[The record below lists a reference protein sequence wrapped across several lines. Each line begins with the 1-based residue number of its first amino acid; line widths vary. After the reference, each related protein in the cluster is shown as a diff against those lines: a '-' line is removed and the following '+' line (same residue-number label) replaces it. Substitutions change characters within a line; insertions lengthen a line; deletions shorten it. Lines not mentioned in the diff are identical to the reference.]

1 MSSAASDIEK
11 SLSRR
16 DDNQFRFVLKVL
28 NRRWYIVC
36 LGAALGVLG
45 FGLFGW
51 LRHERVVL
59 YTAETELLVQP
70 SMWETLS
77 LQPRT
82 HGRPQVVTQ
91 SPRTIA
97 PDIVRALVQ
106 RDIPDGET
114 WSRLTTDAE
123 YQAAADDVA
132 GSLTIEFNNQTN
144 ALTISCTRRDER
156 DAASIA
162 EFAARA
168 LVHNHRQAQFEAD
181 REKLAF
187 VQAQL
192 DQLQEELEETERTEW
207 RFREAM
213 GFRQHDRIIERIN
226 AWNEEL
232 VEAETTNEQLLA
244 QLENVKRQLE
254 RKDAELPGALGQ
266 VSDAVVKELLQELD
280 SLVSEQLSMSI
291 QYTDA
296 YPPLQDLREDI
307 ADKKLEIV
315 YALEQLEHGVDG
327 GTAVWR
333 EREDLNRKYRQ
344 LQLEILSLDIRAATI
359 RRLLRER
366 REDLPE
372 LADLNFEHQRLVRA
386 VEKRRSEFDKLLD
399 IELELRTSMDR
410 GKGELT
416 RQMPVRVESF
426 HRQNISLAATIAIGG
441 LVGLLAGLGA
451 AVMMEMNDTSIKGIE
466 DVAEYLNL
474 EVIGTIPAMRFA
486 RDGRRRGHY
495 VSVDDDDHVH
505 PCIVTQ
511 HDPKSP
517 VSEAYRALRTRFQL
531 ATIQQKPRTVLVTSA
546 VPAEGKTATAVNMA
560 VTFANSG
567 MRVLLVDT
575 DLRRPNVH
583 HVLHMER
590 DPGLAELLREDL
602 DPHAIVK
609 PTRIEN
615 LWVASSGTI
624 PPNPSELIGSDKMR
638 QLLCDFAEEFDL
650 VICDTPAILVVTD
663 PVLLA
668 SNVDSVVL
676 VVSVNYAR
684 RESIAHAKKLL
695 EAAHADIAGVVL
707 NGLTESRSHHYYSHY
722 YEEPGEDRPRT

>member
-1 MSSAASDIEK
+1 MSSAASEIEK

-16 DDNQFRFVLKVL
+16 DENQFRFVLNVL
-28 NRRWYIVC
+28 YRRWYIVC
-36 LGAALGVLG
+36 LGAALGVIG
-45 FGLFGW
+45 FGLFGG
-51 LRHERVVL
+51 LKHERITL

-70 SMWETLS
+70 SMWEALS
-77 LQPRT
+77 LHPRG
-82 HGRPQVVTQ
+82 HGRPQAVAQ
-91 SPRTIA
+91 NPRTIA

-106 RDIPDGET
+106 RDVAAGAY

-132 GSLTIEFNNQTN
+132 ASLTIEFNNETN
-144 ALTISCTRRDER
+144 ALTISCTRRDVRE
-156 DAASIA
+156 AESIA

-168 LVHNHRQAQFEAD
+168 LVQNHRQAQLETD

-192 DQLQEELEETERTEW
+192 DQLQEELETKEREEW
-207 RFREAM
+207 QFREAM

-232 VEAETTNEQLLA
+232 VEAQTTREQMQA
-244 QLENVKRQLE
+244 QLENVRGQLE
-254 RKDAELPGALGQ
+254 NKDSALPSALGQ
-266 VSDAVVKELLQELD
+266 VSDAVVKDLLEQLD

-296 YPPLQDLREDI
+296 YPPLQELREDI
-307 ADKKLEIV
+307 ADKKREIIH
-315 YALEQLEHGVDG
+315 ALEQIEHGLDG
-327 GTAVWR
+327 GSALWK
-333 EREDLNRKYRQ
+333 EREELNRQYRQ
-344 LQLEILSLDIRAATI
+344 LQLEILSLDIRVATI
-359 RRLLRER
+359 HKLLRER

-416 RQMPVRVESF
+416 RQMPVRTQSVQ
-426 HRQNISLAATIAIGG
+426 RQNISLAATIAVGG

-451 AVMMEMNDTSIKGIE
+451 AVMMEMNDTSIRSVE
-466 DVAEYLNL
+466 DVAEYIKL
-474 EVIGTIPAMRFA
+474 EVIGTIPLMRFA
-486 RDGRRRGHY
+486 RGGRRRGAY
-495 VSVDDDDHVH
+495 VATADDDEVH

-546 VPAEGKTATAVNMA
+546 VPAEGKTTTAVNMA

-567 MRVLLVDT
+567 MRVLLIDT
-575 DLRRPNVH
+575 DLRRSNVH
-583 HVLHMER
+583 HVLRMER
-590 DPGLAELLREDL
+590 APGLSELLREDL
-602 DPHAIVK
+602 DPHAVVR

-615 LWVASSGTI
+615 LWMASSGTV

-638 QLLCDFAEEFDL
+638 RLLRDLGEEFDL
-650 VICDTPAILVVTD
+650 VICDAPSILVVTD

-668 SNVDSVVL
+668 ASVDTVVL
-676 VVSVNYAR
+676 VVSVDYAR
-684 RESIAHAKKLL
+684 RETVIHARKLL
-695 EAAHADIAGVVL
+695 EAASAEIAGVVV
-707 NGLTESRSHHYYSHY
+707 NGLTASRHLYYTHY
-722 YEEPGEDRPRT
+722 YEEPSEDRPRT